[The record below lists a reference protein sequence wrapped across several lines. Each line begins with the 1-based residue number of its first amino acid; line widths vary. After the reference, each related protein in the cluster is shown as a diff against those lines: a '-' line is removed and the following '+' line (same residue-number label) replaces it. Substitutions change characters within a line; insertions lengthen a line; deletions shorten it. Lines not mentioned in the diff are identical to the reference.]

1 MNGFV
6 FAVVTAPFF
15 LVVANGGGWVA
26 GLAVESICLA
36 IAAAAWLSSVN
47 AANTRAAEERVRLA
61 EAERRRQQA
70 AVEAEKRRD
79 LEYVKSG
86 MAAVDLMPGV
96 EFEKY
101 IAARLRQNGW
111 RVLMTPVTG
120 DYGVDLIAKKG
131 DQRIA
136 VQCKRYSKAIGISA
150 VQQVVSG
157 AMHHDCSGSL
167 VVSNQEFTKTAK
179 QLAKT
184 HNCRLVGRSEL
195 SQWSL

>member
-1 MNGFV
+1 MNTFV
-6 FAVVTAPFF
+6 FFIVALPFF
-15 LVVANGGGWVA
+15 IVVSNGGGWVA
-26 GLAVESICLA
+26 GLVLEGICLA
-36 IAAAAWLSSVN
+36 IAAAVWQSSVN
-47 AANTRAAEERVRLA
+47 AANRRAAEEQVRLA
-61 EAERRRQQA
+61 EAERQRHRA
-70 AVEAEKRRD
+70 AVEAQKRRD

-136 VQCKRYSKAIGISA
+136 VQCKRYSKPIGISA

-157 AMHHDCSGSL
+157 AMHHDCTGSL
-167 VVSNQEFTKTAK
+167 VVSNQEFTKAAK
-179 QLAKT
+179 QLAQT

-195 SQWSL
+195 PQWIL